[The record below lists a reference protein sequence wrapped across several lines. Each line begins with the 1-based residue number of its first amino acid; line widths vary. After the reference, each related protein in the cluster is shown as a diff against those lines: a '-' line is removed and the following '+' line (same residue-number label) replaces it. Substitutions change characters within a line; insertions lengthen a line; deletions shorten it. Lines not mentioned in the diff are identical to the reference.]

1 MNVGL
6 DQLDRTEHFQQLHH
20 FYNWLKQIHNENQI
34 QAFEDIHHV
43 TSPTHNVGF
52 SYHVF
57 EGI

>member
-1 MNVGL
+1 M
-6 DQLDRTEHFQQLHH
+6 DQAQVSR
-20 FYNWLKQIHNENQI
+20 NENQI